1 MEDTTIIVIDE
12 TGKELTM
19 EILFTFEDDR
29 NHKNYVLYFDP
40 NDDSGE
46 VFASA
51 YDEEGNLIPVTSEEE
66 WAMIEEVFEAFNFD
80 NADSEDEEEE
90 VADEKEV

>member
-19 EILFTFEDDR
+19 EILFTFEDD
-29 NHKNYVLYFDP
+29 NSHKSYVLYFDP

-51 YDEEGNLIPVTSEEE
+51 YDDEGNLDRKSV
-66 WAMIEEVFEAFNFD
+66 V
-80 NADSEDEEEE
+80 
-90 VADEKEV
+90 

>member
-80 NADSEDEEEE
+80 NADSEDEEEV
-90 VADEKEV
+90 VADEEEA